1 MHIYLN
7 ILLALYLVIAVVIA
21 VFVVW
26 NVIRTKRIS
35 DKVIG
40 VIVLIM
46 FVLRILMLK

>member
-7 ILLALYLVIAVVIA
+7 ILLALYLAIAVVIA
-21 VFVVW
+21 IFIVW
-26 NVIRTKRIS
+26 NVIKTKRIS
-35 DKVIG
+35 DKLVG

>member
-7 ILLALYLVIAVVIA
+7 ILLALYLVIAVVIT